1 MEVYMINIINS
12 LSKKQSE
19 DSDFKRRR
27 KADPRYQDL
36 AFPEFIDR
44 RSMPH
49 DRDSWFDNRS
59 LLFFREHHQLERK
72 TTLALG
78 FMVLL
83 AVLLLFS
90 IGFNT
95 LAKTTAGGRHEI
107 KKAVN
112 PIVAL

>member
-1 MEVYMINIINS
+1 MANIIKS
-12 LSKKQSE
+12 LGLKRNE
-19 DSDFKRRR
+19 DPSFKRRR

-72 TTLALG
+72 TTITLG
-78 FMVLL
+78 LLVLL

-90 IGFNT
+90 IGFGT
-95 LAKTTAGGRHEI
+95 LAKTTSGVRHEL
-107 KKAVN
+107 KNTVN
-112 PIVAL
+112 PIIAL

>member
-1 MEVYMINIINS
+1 MVNIIKS
-12 LSKKQSE
+12 LGLKRNE
-19 DSDFKRRR
+19 DPNFKRRR

-72 TTLALG
+72 TTITLG
-78 FMVLL
+78 LLVLL

-90 IGFNT
+90 IGFGT
-95 LAKTTAGGRHEI
+95 LAKTTSGGRHEQ
-107 KKAVN
+107 KNAVN
-112 PIVAL
+112 PIIAL

>member
-1 MEVYMINIINS
+1 MVNIIKS
-12 LSKKQSE
+12 LRSKRNE
-19 DSDFKRRR
+19 DPNFKRRR

-36 AFPEFIDR
+36 AFPAFIDR

-49 DRDSWFDNRS
+49 DRDSWFDNRT

-72 TTLALG
+72 TTITLG
-78 FMVLL
+78 LLVLL

-95 LAKTTAGGRHEI
+95 LAKTTAGGLHEH

>member
-1 MEVYMINIINS
+1 MVNVIKS
-12 LSKKQSE
+12 LGLKRNE
-19 DSDFKRRR
+19 DPNFKRRR

-72 TTLALG
+72 TTITLG
-78 FMVLL
+78 LLVLL

-90 IGFNT
+90 IGFGT
-95 LAKTTAGGRHEI
+95 LARTTSEGLHEL
-107 KKAVN
+107 KNAVN
-112 PIVAL
+112 PIIAL